1 MSNLSELLPA
11 GSGAKVAE
19 FVASGTLA
27 SGQTVAL
34 KTDGTVEAVSA
45 VPESAG
51 SSVVFEAAY
60 SGDISSTF
68 DSVNNKVVVVYRDN
82 GNSDHG
88 TAVVGTVSGT
98 SISFGTPVV
107 FNTRYTQAT
116 ECVYDSTAGKIVI
129 AYGDWASASAASG
142 TAIVG
147 TVSGTSISF
156 GTAVTYRAASGSNTI
171 SYNTIAFDS
180 TNNKVVIC
188 YRDGMNSNYGTAI
201 VGTVSGTSISFG
213 SAVVFESAAT
223 EYPWPAFDSTNN
235 KVVIAYQDTGN
246 SSYGTGI
253 VGTVSGTS
261 ISFGTAVVFATATVE
276 YTRVCFDAST
286 NKTLIAYSK
295 ASASNHGTAVV
306 ATVSG
311 TAISFGSPVT
321 FNAASTYQIGA
332 VYSPTAKKTVIT
344 YRDVGNSGYGTLV
357 NATISG
363 TSVSF
368 SSEFVFSAGSSS
380 ATAPAYDSNTN
391 KVAIAYRD
399 QANSNYGTSI
409 VYTVPSSNNTDFLGI
424 TNEAISNSATGEV
437 AVQGGVS
444 DKLSGL
450 TVGADYYVQADG
462 SISSPTVSFPYVID
476 GATFIQSFSVSA
488 QDGSP
493 HGIAFNTDGTKM
505 FFVGISNDN
514 VYEYDLSTGFDIS
527 TSVYSQAFSVASQD
541 SFPRGLAFNS
551 DGTKMFVSGDIS
563 DSVFEYTLST
573 GFDISTASY
582 SQSFSVSAQDT
593 TTQGI
598 AFNTDGTK
606 MYIVGQVSDAVYEY
620 TLSTGFNISTA
631 SYSQSFSVA
640 SQDTFPNGI
649 AFSSDGTKMFITGN
663 AGDDVNRYLLSTAF
677 DVSTA
682 SFSDN
687 FSVASQDSQPQGV
700 AFSADGTKMFVM
712 GSANDSVYE
721 YSTGGGPISSVPAG
735 RALSTTS
742 ILLEG

>member
-11 GSGAKVAE
+11 GAGAKSAS
-19 FVASGTLA
+19 FVASGTLG
-27 SGQTVAL
+27 SGVTVGL
-34 KTDGTVEAVSA
+34 NSDGTVSA
-45 VPESAG
+45 ISATATPN
-51 SSVVFEAAY
+51 SVGTLALY
-60 SGDISSTF
+60 NTGISSDTTATY
-68 DSVNNKVVVVYRDN
+68 DSTNNKIVVAYRDG
-82 GNSDHG
+82 GNSQYG

-107 FNTRYTQAT
+107 YGSGTTYYNSAVF
-116 ECVYDSTAGKIVI
+116 DSTNNKIVI
-129 AYGDWASASAASG
+129 AFQGTSGQNGAAIVGTISGTSISFGTAAYFESQQSYFISAAYDTNAQKVVISYADSGNSFYG
-142 TAIVG
+142 TAVVG

-156 GTAVTYRAASGSNTI
+156 GSLTVFANA
-171 SYNTIAFDS
+171 
-180 TNNKVVIC
+180 
-188 YRDGMNSNYGTAI
+188 GMNGPTYALYDPTTTKIVIAYVDAGSASSFDGTAI

-213 SAVVFESAAT
+213 SPTVFENSAIT
-223 EYPWPAFDSTNN
+223 EPAMAYDTVNQ
-235 KVVIAYQDTGN
+235 KVVIVYRNTAN
-246 SSYGTGI
+246 SNHGTAVIGTVSGTGISFGTPVVFNPATSEQPTVAYDSNAEKMVIAYTNAAISNKGSAI

-261 ISFGTAVVFATATVE
+261 ISFGTALNFTTA
-276 YTRVCFDAST
+276 
-286 NKTLIAYSK
+286 
-295 ASASNHGTAVV
+295 
-306 ATVSG
+306 
-311 TAISFGSPVT
+311 
-321 FNAASTYQIGA
+321 NAASIIATYDATAEKVVMAWRGA
-332 VYSPTAKKTVIT
+332 S
-344 YRDVGNSGYGTLV
+344 N
-357 NATISG
+357 
-363 TSVSF
+363 
-368 SSEFVFSAGSSS
+368 AGSSVVFTVGGGNFTS
-380 ATAPAYDSNTN
+380 FIGITDQ
-391 KVAIAYRD
+391 AIAD
-399 QANSNYGTSI
+399 T
-409 VYTVPSSNNTDFLGI
+409 
-424 TNEAISNSATGEV
+424 ATGAV
-437 AVQGGVS
+437 IVQGGVS
-444 DKLSGL
+444 EKLSGL
-450 TVGADYYVQADG
+450 TVGADYYVQDDG
-462 SISSPTVSFPYVID
+462 SLASPTAPSPYVID

-488 QDGSP
+488 QDSSP

-505 FFVGISNDN
+505 FFVGITNDN

-527 TSVYSQAFSVASQD
+527 TSVYSQTFSVASQD

-551 DGTKMFVSGDIS
+551 DGTKMFVTGDIN
-563 DSVFEYTLST
+563 DNVFEYTLST

-640 SQDTFPNGI
+640 SQDTSPNGI

-687 FSVASQDSQPQGV
+687 FSVAPQDSQPQGV

-712 GSANDSVYE
+712 GSANDSLYE